1 MCGGGDDKVKKDDPI
16 IYSVV
21 PMNVDYFTIQH
32 KLQAI
37 WNSIK
42 QYVYKSLTFLLSYDF
57 LNVWYKDVRIKKC
70 IPVSVLKEGPVLF
83 KIRKFSILCF

>member
-37 WNSIK
+37 
-42 QYVYKSLTFLLSYDF
+42 
-57 LNVWYKDVRIKKC
+57 
-70 IPVSVLKEGPVLF
+70 
-83 KIRKFSILCF
+83 